1 MELNFSNNYYKKRAM
16 NCKGYSNAKTDKNA
30 GEAFLLLIKGVKKED
45 LSYLCKKMQEKLR
58 KNNIILTEEECY
70 KITQEQLKEV
80 SISKDF
86 SEYLL
91 DLAYECIEVDG
102 RHLGDNINQIQALIQ
117 AHGLAILY
125 IWRRQQKTWLK
136 N

>member
-1 MELNFSNNYYKKRAM
+1 MLKLTKCRRSIFTIDKR
-16 NCKGYSNAKTDKNA
+16 C
-30 GEAFLLLIKGVKKED
+30 KKED
-45 LSYLCKKMQEKLR
+45 LSYLCKNAGKTK

-80 SISKDF
+80 SILKDF

-102 RHLGDNINQIQALIQ
+102 RHLGDNIIPNTSINTSSWISHSLYMAK
-117 AHGLAILY
+117 AAENLA
-125 IWRRQQKTWLK
+125 K

>member
-70 KITQEQLKEV
+70 KITKEQLKNV
-80 SISKDF
+80 SNLKHYNK
-86 SEYLL
+86 YLL
-91 DLAYECIEVDG
+91 YLPYES
-102 RHLGDNINQIQALIQ
+102 
-117 AHGLAILY
+117 
-125 IWRRQQKTWLK
+125 T
-136 N
+136 